1 MAEGNF
7 LSWMRMI
14 SLRWRWA
21 PCLAKLAFRCFRWVT
36 RSENAPNPSKSG
48 RLANQLRLVQEVFFY
63 FFFSRNGGKV
73 LSYTDFLFANVIW
86 EYWYMN
92 LVTKSPVLMSTHFY
106 YAEKCKY
113 KCISF
118 RTKLSNGGN
127 EKKSEML
134 KYNVAWLLFRRRP
147 LQQLGHVITCV
158 NDI

>member
-1 MAEGNF
+1 
-7 LSWMRMI
+7 
-14 SLRWRWA
+14 
-21 PCLAKLAFRCFRWVT
+21 
-36 RSENAPNPSKSG
+36 
-48 RLANQLRLVQEVFFY
+48 
-63 FFFSRNGGKV
+63 
-73 LSYTDFLFANVIW
+73 
-86 EYWYMN
+86 MN

-106 YAEKCKY
+106 YAEKFKY
-113 KCISF
+113 KCIYF